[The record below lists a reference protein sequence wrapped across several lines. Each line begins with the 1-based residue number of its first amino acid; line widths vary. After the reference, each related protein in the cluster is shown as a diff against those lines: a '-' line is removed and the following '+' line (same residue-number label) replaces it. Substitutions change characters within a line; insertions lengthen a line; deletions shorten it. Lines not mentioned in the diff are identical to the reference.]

1 MNIVKM
7 ATLRKAT
14 CTVNK
19 IAIKIPMIFFR
30 ERANPPKM
38 YMEPQRTPNNQT
50 NPQNGKHAGYIL
62 SPNFKV
68 YCKATV
74 SKTVGMAQKQAH
86 GSEEQ
91 NRGFRIKPNS
101 KS

>member
-1 MNIVKM
+1 MNIKM
-7 ATLRKAT
+7 ATLQKPFL

-19 IAIKIPMIFFR
+19 ISIKIPMIFFR
-30 ERANPPKM
+30 ERANPPKI

-50 NPQNGKHAGYIL
+50 SPQNGKLAGYIL

-74 SKTVGMAQKQAH
+74 SQNCGNGTETGTWIRRT
-86 GSEEQ
+86 EQ
-91 NRGFRIKPNS
+91 RVQN
-101 KS
+101 